1 MFGAAYALFVK
12 YGCMWFFMRFVLV
25 CLLKC
30 DTFVLLTFTKC
41 LLNNSGMAAFKACVK
56 YKRSDGLYTVY
67 IRVTHGRKIGYI
79 KTDKISDSPDENGVF
94 NDVYINKHCANT
106 IAGYVEKLNKADS
119 RNWTVHEVLAYL
131 NSIDEDVCFS
141 EYAKKFTDA
150 MYNRGQE
157 RNAKNYYL
165 AIGHLERFIG
175 TNRLMFSQLTR
186 RVLEQWIESLSGTAR
201 AKEMYPV
208 CIRQVFRKAMLDL
221 NDEDRN
227 VIRVKSNPFLR
238 IKIPESDMPDKKSVS
253 VETIRAFIQAELPPT
268 KMIYQSEE
276 IGQDVAILMLYL
288 GGMSTA
294 DLFSLKEDM
303 CNDEVLRYNRCK
315 TRNTRRD
322 SAYLELPIP
331 ECARNLI
338 NKYRAPKG
346 SGYYLNFFAKY
357 STLESFNSGV
367 NAGVA
372 RLCKYHGIERMSSY
386 TFRHSFATICRNELG
401 YTDDDIAFAMNHSS
415 GHKIT
420 QGYIRED
427 WMRTTRMCE
436 ALHDYIVN
444 GRRVEQVK
452 REEVEKVKNERW
464 GRIVS
469 SYKSLI
475 YGTLYYNR
483 KKIGELADVGF
494 NNIFDVMNKLSDQ
507 LPDDIPDM
515 ARVDIKIE
523 NADTGEMKVYNR
535 MVKGGRICVNDH
547 H

>member
-1 MFGAAYALFVK
+1 M
-12 YGCMWFFMRFVLV
+12 
-25 CLLKC
+25 
-30 DTFVLLTFTKC
+30 
-41 LLNNSGMAAFKACVK
+41 K
-56 YKRSDGLYTVY
+56 YKRSDGLYAVY
-67 IRVTHGRKIGYI
+67 IKVTHKRSNGYI

-94 NDVYINKHCANT
+94 NDVFINKYCANA

-119 RNWTVHEVLAYL
+119 QNWTVQEVIAYL
-131 NSIDEDVCFS
+131 NSIDEDICFS

-150 MYNRGQE
+150 MYSRGQE

-165 AIGHLERFIG
+165 AIGHLERFVG
-175 TNRLMFSQLTR
+175 TNRIMFSQLTR
-186 RVLEQWIESLSGTAR
+186 RVLEQWIESLLSTAR

-208 CIRQVFRKAMLDL
+208 CIRQVFRKAILDL

-227 VIRVKSNPFLR
+227 VIRIKSNPFLR
-238 IKIPESDMPDKKSVS
+238 IKIPESDMPDKKAVS
-253 VETIRAFIQAELPPT
+253 VEKIRAFVQADLPQT
-268 KMIYQSEE
+268 KMMVQSEE
-276 IGQDVAILMLYL
+276 IGQDVATLMLYL
-288 GGMSTA
+288 GGVSTA
-294 DLFSLKEDM
+294 DLYSLKESSCD
-303 CNDEVLRYNRCK
+303 NDTLRYNRCK
-315 TRNTRRD
+315 TKNTRKD
-322 SAYLELPIP
+322 NAYFELPIP
-331 ECARNLI
+331 ECARGLI
-338 NKYRAPKG
+338 GKYRSKPG
-346 SGYYLNFFAKY
+346 GVYYLNFFEKF
-357 STLESFNSGV
+357 STLDSF
-367 NAGVA
+367 NAGVNGGIV
-372 RLCKYHGIERMSSY
+372 RLCKHLGMERMSSY
-386 TFRHSFATICRNELG
+386 TFRHSFATICRNDLG

-415 GHKIT
+415 AHKIT

-444 GRRVEQVK
+444 DKKVEQVK
-452 REEVEKVKNERW
+452 KEEIEKVRDERW

-475 YGTLYYNR
+475 YGTLYYNK

-494 NNIFDVMNKLSDQ
+494 SNIFDVMNKLSDQ

>member
-1 MFGAAYALFVK
+1 M
-12 YGCMWFFMRFVLV
+12 
-25 CLLKC
+25 
-30 DTFVLLTFTKC
+30 TT
-41 LLNNSGMAAFKACVK
+41 FKACVK

-67 IRVTHGRKIGYI
+67 IKIVHKRSNGYI
-79 KTDKISDSPDENGVF
+79 KTDKISDSPDVNGVF
-94 NDVYINKHCANT
+94 KDIYVNKYCASV
-106 IAGYVEKLNKADS
+106 IAEYVEKLNKADS
-119 RNWTVHEVLAYL
+119 KNWTVQEVVAYL

-175 TNRLMFSQLTR
+175 SNRVMFSQLTR

-238 IKIPESDMPDKKSVS
+238 VRIPESDMPDKKSVS
-253 VETIRAFIQAELPPT
+253 VDTIRTFLGASLPPS
-268 KMIYQSEE
+268 KMALQSEE
-276 IGQDVAILMLYL
+276 IGKDVAMLILYL

-294 DLFSLKEDM
+294 DLYSLKENM
-303 CNDEVLRYNRCK
+303 CDDSTIRYNRCK
-315 TRNTRRD
+315 TKNSRRD
-322 SAYLELPIP
+322 SAYCELSVP
-331 ECARNLI
+331 ECAKAI
-338 NKYRAPKG
+338 ISKYRAEEG
-346 SGYYLNFFAKY
+346 SGYYLNFFKKFR
-357 STLESFNSGV
+357 SFDSFNAGV
-367 NAGVA
+367 NAGIK
-372 RLCKYHGIERMSSY
+372 RLCEFYNMENMSSY
-386 TFRHSFATICRNELG
+386 TFRHSFATICRNDLG
-401 YTDDDIAFAMNHSS
+401 YSDDDVAFAMNHSS
-415 GHKIT
+415 AHRIT

-427 WMRTTRMCE
+427 WNRTTRMCD
-436 ALHDYIVN
+436 ALYDYIVN
-444 GRRVEQVK
+444 NK
-452 REEVEKVKNERW
+452 RAEKIGIKEDSDIVS

-483 KKIGELADVGF
+483 KKIGEIADVGF
-494 NNIFDVMNKLSDQ
+494 NNIGDVIIKLSEQ

-523 NADTGEMKVYNR
+523 NADSGAMKIYNR
-535 MVKGGRICVNDH
+535 MVKGRKICPSDH